1 MTCFV
6 PLVFFSPSAG
16 QAVVGNGKDLV
27 FLLPFHPRTNISPND
42 FTVFNIYCQLYPWL
56 NLCRLPTMRPHLVA
70 LYSQPFWLLFCYI
83 HLLWSGVIFW
93 VGVILALTHQQQVQS
108 LRKGFFLA
116 EVYRSDAWF
125 VEE

>member
-1 MTCFV
+1 M
-6 PLVFFSPSAG
+6 PA
-16 QAVVGNGKDLV
+16 ANK
-27 FLLPFHPRTNISPND
+27 
-42 FTVFNIYCQLYPWL
+42 
-56 NLCRLPTMRPHLVA
+56 RPHLVA

-125 VEE
+125 LEE

>member
-1 MTCFV
+1 MTCFM
-6 PLVFFSPSAG
+6 PLVSFSPYAG

-27 FLLPFHPRTNISPND
+27 LLLLFRPRTNISPND

-56 NLCRLPTMRPHLVA
+56 IMPAANKRPHLVA

-93 VGVILALTHQQQVQS
+93 VGVILPPTL
-108 LRKGFFLA
+108 
-116 EVYRSDAWF
+116 
-125 VEE
+125 